1 MKEIIFGP
9 KSIMHRQKFSKIK
22 NSLSSF
28 SLKNIFFLGL
38 IKEMIEMIEYFLK
51 FGSDRIKEKKFNV
64 DRMWILKR
72 Y

>member
-1 MKEIIFGP
+1 M
-9 KSIMHRQKFSKIK
+9 
-22 NSLSSF
+22 
-28 SLKNIFFLGL
+28 
-38 IKEMIEMIEYFLK
+38 IKEMIEFVEYFLK